1 MQFTAVS
8 LDLQVLQE
16 YVNLIDDPELKL
28 SVALKYKCHDVII
41 NVSSSSS
48 RYSCVCVFLSVTH
61 SVFHVSVQT
70 YRDLKDRQ
78 QLIVYRDKLEQDSV
92 EYRKIQEL
100 LNNGVRGSAE
110 SFSDSQFQNRCGVR
124 RNLKKYNIIL
134 Q

>member
-61 SVFHVSVQT
+61 RVFHVSVQT

>member
-1 MQFTAVS
+1 MHLTTVS
-8 LDLQVLQE
+8 HDLQVLQE

-41 NVSSSSS
+41 NVSSFSR
-48 RYSCVCVFLSVTH
+48 RYSRVCVFLRITH
-61 SVFHVSVQT
+61 RVFHVFVQT

-78 QLIVYRDKLEQDSV
+78 QLTVYRDKLERDSV

-110 SFSDSQFQNRCGVR
+110 SFSDLRFQNRCGVR
-124 RNLKKYNIIL
+124 RNLEKCNIIL